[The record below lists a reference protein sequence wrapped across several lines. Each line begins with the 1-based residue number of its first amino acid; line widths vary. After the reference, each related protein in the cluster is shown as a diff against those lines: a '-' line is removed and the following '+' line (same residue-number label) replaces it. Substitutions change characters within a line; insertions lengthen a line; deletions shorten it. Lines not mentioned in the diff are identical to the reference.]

1 MRIVVLFEET
11 GHADSPLAKDSAV
24 TVEAAKAASLEVFTF
39 SSDFDLFG
47 TAEEALE
54 HVPVQEPTWGVW
66 VGFVASP
73 ERYSAVYEAAR
84 AKGITLLN
92 RPVDSQL
99 AMEFDR
105 FYPRLGPLTP
115 RSAIISDLD
124 GCAAAIAELGLPLFI
139 KGVVRSAR
147 TKGWRAC
154 VAENEAEVRELVT
167 NLLGM
172 TERSRG
178 RVVLRQLMPLRHARR
193 TEHGFPLGREYRVIL
208 HGAEVLGHGYYW
220 EGDDPLAALS
230 SDEERCVLEL
240 ARKASLA
247 VGAPFITVDVG
258 ELEAGGW
265 IVIET
270 GDPQFA
276 GWHGVSRQGVFTRLA
291 ALPSLVRE
299 RTF

>member
-1 MRIVVLFEET
+1 MRIVILFEET
-11 GHADSPLAKDSAV
+11 GHAHSPLAKDSAN
-24 TVEAAKAASLEVFTF
+24 TVDAARAAGLEVFTF

-47 TAEEALE
+47 SAEEALE

-66 VGFVASP
+66 IGFVASP
-73 ERYSAVYEAAR
+73 ERYAAVYEAAR

-92 RPVDSQL
+92 RPADAQL

-105 FYPRLGPLTP
+105 FYPRLGTLTP

-178 RVVLRQLMPLRHARR
+178 RVVLRQLTPLRHARV
-193 TEHGFPLGREYRVIL
+193 TEHGFPLGREYRVLL
-208 HGAEVLGHGYYW
+208 HGDEVLGHGYYW

-230 SDEERCVLEL
+230 ADEERCVLEL

-247 VGAPFITVDVG
+247 VGAPFMTVDVG

-291 ALPSLVRE
+291 ALPSPAPR
-299 RTF
+299 